1 MMTMMMVVMNDVD
14 DDEGSVPG
22 SLTAV
27 RLETGDGRWA
37 VLGGKR
43 VYLTINQRWFP

>member
-1 MMTMMMVVMNDVD
+1 MMAVMNDVD

-22 SLTAV
+22 LLMAV
-27 RLETGDGRWA
+27 RLETKDRGWA

-43 VYLTINQRWFP
+43 VKHRL